1 MPFDSVL
8 AASRG
13 RRQLAS
19 YLQGRLRPGVS
30 MEAAM
35 AEIETRWPAV
45 LEAVLPA
52 EMAPTERA
60 QLKDSKPRLVSL
72 GTGVSRLRERYSQPN
87 GSS

>member
-1 MPFDSVL
+1 
-8 AASRG
+8 
-13 RRQLAS
+13 
-19 YLQGRLRPGVS
+19 
-30 MEAAM
+30 M